1 MGFQCPTRLGIA
13 RIVLGNQVAP
23 LRANKPGAVPF
34 SYSWARTAR
43 GILQNARGNA
53 PIAQTFERDLGLL
66 AWYLANP
73 RPTGH
78 AALNL
83 ETESLGGRLGIGR
96 NGKVDEIGHANL
108 HVSNL
113 VRELRALLR
122 RARKA
127 NIERPA

>member
-1 MGFQCPTRLGIA
+1 MPDPPRYRSHSAGKPSRPIAGKQTRRG
-13 RIVLGNQVAP
+13 
-23 LRANKPGAVPF
+23 PF